1 MAAGFLKTASSF
13 SRDRQGTVAILFGLM
28 SFVFLMVAG
37 VAIDYG
43 RIIHM
48 NMRLMS
54 AADAAALAAGGALLD
69 GRLDDEQIKELAKN
83 YFERNMLQAGQSFGT
98 YSEPSITVNRVAG
111 NIIIDTVGTVPMSIT
126 RLAGYTQATMPV
138 NVATSYDQRDIEL
151 GLALDVTGSMRGTK
165 LSDLKEA
172 AKDLV
177 EILMPDSG
185 QSNRVRIGLA
195 PYAASINAGSYAETV
210 TGHSG
215 GHNCVHERTGAERFT
230 DAMPV
235 GINKLKRRD
244 SMSCP
249 SATVQ
254 PLSDNKSQIKSS
266 IDSYSAS
273 GRTAGH
279 LGAAWAWYL
288 ISPAWN
294 SIWPTSAKPV
304 AYDQV
309 NTTKAVVLMTDGIFN
324 QAYESG
330 NGSSENQARS
340 VCGAMKAKGVAVY
353 SVAFQAPSS
362 AQNLL
367 QDCSSG
373 SSFYY
378 TAANGEELRQAFTEI
393 AKNLNNLR
401 LTN

>member
-1 MAAGFLKTASSF
+1 MAAWLLRKSSSF
-13 SRDRQGTVAILFGLM
+13 AEDRRGTVAIIFALM
-28 SFVFLMVAG
+28 SFAFLMVAG
-37 VAIDYG
+37 VAIDYS
-43 RIIHM
+43 RVIHM
-48 NMRLMS
+48 NKRMMN

-69 GRLDDEQIKELAKN
+69 GRLNDNEIELLAQN
-83 YFERNMLQAGQSFGT
+83 YFNKNMEQAGSSFGT
-98 YSEPSITVNRVAG
+98 FSEPEVTVDRAGGDIVIASVA
-111 NIIIDTVGTVPMSIT
+111 TVPMSIT
-126 RLAGYTQATMPV
+126 KIAGITEVRMPV
-138 NVATSYDQRDIEL
+138 NVATSFDQQDIEL

-165 LSDLKEA
+165 LTDLKNA
-172 AKDLV
+172 AKDLID
-177 EILMPDSG
+177 ILMPDSG

-230 DAMPV
+230 DAAPI
-235 GINKLKRRD
+235 GINMLKRRD

-254 PLSDNKSQIKSS
+254 ALTDNKSLLKSS

-279 LGAAWAWYL
+279 LGASWAWYL

-294 SIWPTSAKPV
+294 AIWPSSGRPV
-304 AYDQV
+304 EYGTND
-309 NTTKAVVLMTDGIFN
+309 TTKAVILMTDGIFN
-324 QAYESG
+324 QRYEST
-330 NGSSENQARS
+330 NGSSEAQARA
-340 VCGAMKAKGVAVY
+340 VCADMKSKGVAVY
-353 SVAFQAPSS
+353 SVAFQAPST
-362 AQNLL
+362 AQALL

-378 TAANGEELRQAFTEI
+378 SAENGEELRQAFTEI
-393 AKNLNNLR
+393 AKTLNNLR

>member
-1 MAAGFLKTASSF
+1 MAAWLLKKSSSF
-13 SRDRQGTVAILFGLM
+13 AGDRRGTVAIIFGLM
-28 SFVFLMVAG
+28 SFAFLMVAG
-37 VAIDYG
+37 VAIDYS

-48 NMRLMS
+48 NKRMVS

-69 GRLDDEQIKELAKN
+69 GRLNDDEIEQLARN
-83 YFERNMLQAGQSFGT
+83 YFDRNMEQAGASYGT
-98 YSEPSITVNRVAG
+98 YSEPEVTVDRSAGDIVISSVA
-111 NIIIDTVGTVPMSIT
+111 TVPMSIT
-126 RLAGYTQATMPV
+126 KIAGYTEVEMPV
-138 NVATSYDQRDIEL
+138 NVATSFDQHDIEL

-165 LSDLKEA
+165 LADLKLA
-172 AKDLV
+172 AKDLID
-177 EILMPDSG
+177 ILLPDSG

-195 PYAASINAGSYAETV
+195 PYATSINAGSYAETV

-230 DAMPV
+230 DAAPV
-235 GINKLKRRD
+235 GINRLKRRD

-254 PLSDNKSQIKSS
+254 ALTDNKSLLKTT
-266 IDSYSAS
+266 IDTYIAS

-288 ISPAWN
+288 ISPAW
-294 SIWPTSAKPV
+294 SAIWPSSARPV
-304 AYDQV
+304 EYGRI
-309 NTTKAVVLMTDGIFN
+309 NTTKAVILMTDGIFN
-324 QAYESG
+324 QRYESA
-330 NGSSENQARS
+330 NGSSDAQARA
-340 VCGAMKAKGVAVY
+340 VCADMKSKGVAVY
-353 SVAFQAPSS
+353 SVAFQAPST
-362 AQNLL
+362 AQALL

-378 TAANGEELRQAFTEI
+378 SADNGQELRQAFAEI
-393 AKNLNNLR
+393 AKTLNNLR

>member
-1 MAAGFLKTASSF
+1 
-13 SRDRQGTVAILFGLM
+13 M
-28 SFVFLMVAG
+28 SFAFLMVAG
-37 VAIDYG
+37 VAVDYS
-43 RIIHM
+43 RVIHM
-48 NMRLMS
+48 NKRMMN

-69 GRLDDEQIKELAKN
+69 GRLNDDEIELLAQN
-83 YFERNMLQAGQSFGT
+83 YFNKNMEQAGSSFGT
-98 YSEPSITVNRVAG
+98 FSEPEVTVNRAGGDIVIASVA
-111 NIIIDTVGTVPMSIT
+111 TVPMSIT
-126 RLAGYTQATMPV
+126 KIAGITEVRMPV
-138 NVATSYDQRDIEL
+138 NVATSFDQQDIEL

-165 LSDLKEA
+165 LTDLKNA
-172 AKDLV
+172 AKDLID
-177 EILMPDSG
+177 ILMPDSG
-185 QSNRVRIGLA
+185 QSNSVRIGLA

-230 DAMPV
+230 DAAPI
-235 GINKLKRRD
+235 GINMLKRRD

-254 PLSDNKSQIKSS
+254 ALTDNKSLLKSS

-288 ISPAWN
+288 ISPAW
-294 SIWPTSAKPV
+294 SAIWPSSGRPV
-304 AYDQV
+304 EYGTND
-309 NTTKAVVLMTDGIFN
+309 TTKAVILMTDGIFN
-324 QAYESG
+324 QRYEST
-330 NGSSENQARS
+330 NGSSEAQARA
-340 VCGAMKAKGVAVY
+340 VCADMKSKGVAVY
-353 SVAFQAPSS
+353 SVAFQAPST
-362 AQNLL
+362 AQALL

-378 TAANGEELRQAFTEI
+378 SAENGEELRQAFTEI
-393 AKNLNNLR
+393 AKTLNNLR

>member
-1 MAAGFLKTASSF
+1 MAAWLLRKSSSF
-13 SRDRQGTVAILFGLM
+13 AGDRRGTVAMIFGLM
-28 SFVFLMVAG
+28 SFAFLMVAG

-48 NMRLMS
+48 NKRMMN

-69 GRLDDEQIKELAKN
+69 GRLNDDEIELLAQN
-83 YFERNMLQAGQSFGT
+83 YFNKNMEQAGSSFGS
-98 YSEPSITVNRVAG
+98 YSEPEVTVDRVGGDIVIAS
-111 NIIIDTVGTVPMSIT
+111 VATVPMSIT
-126 RLAGYTQATMPV
+126 KIAGFTEVRMPV
-138 NVATSYDQRDIEL
+138 NVATSFDQQDVEL

-165 LSDLKEA
+165 LTDLKNA
-172 AKDLV
+172 AKDLID
-177 EILMPDSG
+177 ILMPDSG

-230 DAMPV
+230 DAAPI
-235 GINKLKRRD
+235 GINMLKRRD

-249 SATVQ
+249 STTVQ
-254 PLSDNKSQIKSS
+254 ALTDNKSLLKSS

-294 SIWPTSAKPV
+294 AIWPSSGRPV
-304 AYDQV
+304 EYGTN
-309 NTTKAVVLMTDGIFN
+309 NTTKAVILMTDGIFN
-324 QAYESG
+324 QWYEST
-330 NGSSENQARS
+330 NGSSEAQARA
-340 VCGAMKAKGVAVY
+340 VCADMKSKGVAVY
-353 SVAFQAPSS
+353 SVAFQAPST
-362 AQNLL
+362 AQALL

-378 TAANGEELRQAFTEI
+378 SAENGEELRQAFTEI
-393 AKNLNNLR
+393 AKTLNNLR